1 MKAKALLPDLPLGI
15 DWEKLAENVHCKRS
29 EWPATTFPVRKL
41 LGWTE
46 TVEPGTRAW
55 VVCLLGTVEP
65 GAWAGVVCWEGT
77 VKPVA
82 WVGVVCWLGTVMP
95 VAWAGIYW
103 TGTVELR
110 VVCWTGTVEPEVNA
124 VHVFFFFFL
133 FALLNPIITI
143 LNTAYTA
150 YTIYNIHTILT
161 ILTIL
166 IAYIANNTTVFK
178 HYYISY
184 ASSTQLHRKKL
195 I

>member
-1 MKAKALLPDLPLGI
+1 MGLTHEKFGVGTGPKIRNLLKGI
-15 DWEKLAENVHCKRS
+15 
-29 EWPATTFPVRKL
+29 
-41 LGWTE
+41 
-46 TVEPGTRAW
+46 
-55 VVCLLGTVEP
+55 VVCALQKCCCSSSGSLLFFFQYCPFSPCIASISHFLTV
-65 GAWAGVVCWEGT
+65 A
-77 VKPVA
+77 VK
-82 WVGVVCWLGTVMP
+82 CSCFSYNEIRL
-95 VAWAGIYW
+95 
-103 TGTVELR
+103 L
-110 VVCWTGTVEPEVNA
+110 
-124 VHVFFFFFL
+124 FFFFL

-150 YTIYNIHTILT
+150 YIIYNIHTILT

>member
-1 MKAKALLPDLPLGI
+1 MYNYPEDRNKINYCRTYTNGHL
-15 DWEKLAENVHCKRS
+15 S
-29 EWPATTFPVRKL
+29 TTATLSVYSPVRSSRSGAYSS
-41 LGWTE
+41 GWPYWFQMYASRGVGLVDLILFPRLHFFFFFFFFFFKVYIDIFIE
-46 TVEPGTRAW
+46 YSNLNSNF
-55 VVCLLGTVEP
+55 CLLQIVLLYLS
-65 GAWAGVVCWEGT
+65 AIN
-77 VKPVA
+77 
-82 WVGVVCWLGTVMP
+82 LF
-95 VAWAGIYW
+95 IY
-103 TGTVELR
+103 
-110 VVCWTGTVEPEVNA
+110 
-124 VHVFFFFFL
+124 FFFYFFFL

-150 YTIYNIHTILT
+150 YIIYNIHTILT

>member
-1 MKAKALLPDLPLGI
+1 MINKNCALLVKKLKKVFGI
-15 DWEKLAENVHCKRS
+15 YSVG
-29 EWPATTFPVRKL
+29 
-41 LGWTE
+41 LGWKC
-46 TVEPGTRAW
+46 
-55 VVCLLGTVEP
+55 VCT
-65 GAWAGVVCWEGT
+65 
-77 VKPVA
+77 
-82 WVGVVCWLGTVMP
+82 M
-95 VAWAGIYW
+95 YFFFFF
-103 TGTVELR
+103 
-110 VVCWTGTVEPEVNA
+110 
-124 VHVFFFFFL
+124 FFFFFL

-150 YTIYNIHTILT
+150 YIIYNIHTILT

>member
-1 MKAKALLPDLPLGI
+1 MYVKKKKMYGFVVSNKSKGH
-15 DWEKLAENVHCKRS
+15 EKQ
-29 EWPATTFPVRKL
+29 T
-41 LGWTE
+41 
-46 TVEPGTRAW
+46 
-55 VVCLLGTVEP
+55 
-65 GAWAGVVCWEGT
+65 
-77 VKPVA
+77 
-82 WVGVVCWLGTVMP
+82 
-95 VAWAGIYW
+95 
-103 TGTVELR
+103 
-110 VVCWTGTVEPEVNA
+110 
-124 VHVFFFFFL
+124 FFFFL

-150 YTIYNIHTILT
+150 YIIYNIHTILT